1 GLGACFPAR
10 LVVIKRLERES
21 VGAGIE
27 RLEEP
32 LGLGTIGL
40 EGRSADV
47 EDFVGLFRLE
57 VLDLLIG
64 EPAGAQRCFLRL
76 RDKCW
81 DAGHCVPPSTA
92 SSTSSRQR
100 PRSFE
105 MTLPQSTQH
114 MDATAVALVLRLIM
128 LFGQLGTD
136 F

>member
-1 GLGACFPAR
+1 FFGAQLVGLGACLPAR

-40 EGRSADV
+40 ERRSATV
-47 EDFVGLFRLE
+47 EDFVRLFRLE

-81 DAGHCVPPSTA
+81 NAGHDVAPSCTA
-92 SSTSSRQR
+92 SGISCAA
-100 PRSFE
+100 PGIF
-105 MTLPQSTQH
+105 
-114 MDATAVALVLRLIM
+114 
-128 LFGQLGTD
+128 
-136 F
+136 